1 LLSPLDWALLE
12 GWKEHGIPL
21 HIVLRAIEQVFDRHE
36 AKGQRR
42 SVKSLHYCKEEV
54 EAQFAEWLEGQ
65 VGAERETADTKV
77 FTEARVP
84 TQEEN
89 LPFPRA
95 EIIGH
100 LARCC
105 AEYLKESDRQV
116 IGRKSELFVTL
127 SNVATRLQSLEE
139 DFTHAA
145 SPDADE
151 LEKTL
156 AELDILV
163 GHAIRAHLSPTQ
175 LAERRGEA
183 EEQLRSYRGR
193 MEANTYEQ
201 TLNNI
206 MFKRLREEWGLPRLS
221 LFYL

>member
-1 LLSPLDWALLE
+1 
-12 GWKEHGIPL
+12 
-21 HIVLRAIEQVFDRHE
+21 
-36 AKGQRR
+36 
-42 SVKSLHYCKEEV
+42 
-54 EAQFAEWLEGQ
+54 
-65 VGAERETADTKV
+65 
-77 FTEARVP
+77 
-84 TQEEN
+84 
-89 LPFPRA
+89 
-95 EIIGH
+95 
-100 LARCC
+100 
-105 AEYLKESDRQV
+105 V